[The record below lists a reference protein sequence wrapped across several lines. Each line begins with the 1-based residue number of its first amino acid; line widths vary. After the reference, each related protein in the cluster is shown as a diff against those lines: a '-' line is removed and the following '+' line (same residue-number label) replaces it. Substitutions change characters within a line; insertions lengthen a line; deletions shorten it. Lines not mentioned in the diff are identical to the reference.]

1 MSQQVHF
8 VKDVLN
14 GVEIDRPI
22 THELSTYLKGIGYD
36 GSPMSKYD
44 HAGATIQSVK
54 FKGMDEYDEKPNFTV
69 RFKVEFDSIQEIA
82 ANFWRFVSP
91 AKIVEILDDGI
102 IVEVEEAIPACSV
115 DLTQNLVMNNSY
127 AGHEYPVDCALI
139 KQAALDAGGFDK
151 ISDATH
157 AEIEDMEH
165 WCCGNIYE
173 VAVAVV
179 PVGAETA
186 TNVGEMAPE
195 LFGEDS
201 DMDTSVFSM
210 TDEEARKELWDDP
223 DILEFVTAPNGQKY
237 RVISISHE
245 D

>member
-22 THELSTYLKGIGYD
+22 NHDLSTYLKGVGYN
-36 GSPMSKYD
+36 GQPMSKYD
-44 HAGATIQSVK
+44 HAGTAIQSVK
-54 FKGMDEYDEKPNFTV
+54 FKGMDEYDEQPNFTV
-69 RFKVEFDSIQEIA
+69 RFKVEFDSVQEIA
-82 ANFWRFVSP
+82 GDFWRFESA
-91 AKIVEILDDGI
+91 AKIVEILEDGI

-115 DLTQNLVMNNSY
+115 DRTQNVVMNDTH
-127 AGHEYPVDCALI
+127 AGYEYPVDCAFL

-165 WCCGNIYE
+165 WCTGNIYE

-179 PVGAETA
+179 PVGADTA
-186 TNVGEMAPE
+186 TNVGEMAAE
-195 LFGEDS
+195 LFGEDG
-201 DMDTSVFSM
+201 DVDTKLFSM
-210 TDEEARKELWDDP
+210 TDEEVRAELWDAP
-223 DILEFVTAPNGQKY
+223 DILETITASDGKQY
-237 RVISISHE
+237 RVISNMHE